1 MAEEEDQ
8 QVPDVEQEELDEQE
22 GEELPDRDVM
32 SVIDIGETGGLSPP
46 AP

>member
-1 MAEEEDQ
+1 MAEEREE

-22 GEELPDRDVM
+22 GEELPNREVL
-32 SVIDIGETGGLSPP
+32 STIDIAETGGLSPP